1 MKLIVLLAS
10 LFAVALGCGDN
21 SHWDAWDAKM
31 NITTPAPRRLP
42 MGTVC
47 ESLWALDIA
56 YMSCKCAP
64 SDDAYNHCFES
75 IIGMTRAESVY
86 RSQNVLSNCADGGK
100 CCDGYQNCL
109 DLCDAQADMCISYDK
124 YAEFYKNI
132 KATLASRKAVLDACK
147 NVRDVARADTADE
160 GKMAALESCKPVLGA
175 AGEATERGSDKE
187 CTDLDYG
194 FECWI
199 TGLNLPLTP

>member
-10 LFAVALGCGDN
+10 LFAIATAQCGDN
-21 SHWDAWDAKM
+21 SHWDAWDAER
-31 NITTPAPRRLP
+31 NITTPSPRRLP

-64 SDDAYNHCFES
+64 SDDAYNHCVES

-100 CCDGYQNCL
+100 CCDSYQNCL

-124 YAEFYKNI
+124 YAEFYINI
-132 KATLASRKAVLDACK
+132 KATLAVREAVLDACK
-147 NVRDVARADTADE
+147 DVREVARADTADE
-160 GKMAALESCKPVLGA
+160 GKKAALKSCKPILGA
-175 AGEATERGSDKE
+175 AGEATDRGVSGVTQQE
-187 CTDLDYG
+187 CPKRG
-194 FECWI
+194 FGQFVGSEC
-199 TGLNLPLTP
+199 